1 MCVRALE
8 QLLLR
13 IPVLSDYEQWIDRLF
28 VISIR
33 LSTSS
38 EIVADS
44 LSLLDAVATHLY
56 DYLMKPL
63 SQTTAN
69 ASLIVRLGINP

>member
-13 IPVLSDYEQWIDRLF
+13 IALLSDNEQWIDRLF

-38 EIVADS
+38 GIVADS

-56 DYLMKPL
+56 DCLMKPL
-63 SQTTAN
+63 SQTAAN

>member
-13 IPVLSDYEQWIDRLF
+13 VPVLSDHKQWIDRLF
-28 VISIR
+28 VIAIR

-38 EIVADS
+38 GAVVDG
-44 LSLLDAVATHLY
+44 LSLLDALATHLY

-69 ASLIVRLGINP
+69 ASLIVRCG